1 MTKSPLAVSFGQV
14 LRHHRI
20 AQNLTQEELADQSD
34 LHPTYIGLIERGEK
48 NPTLQVC
55 FQISQGLSLNLSELI
70 AEALNAADSGEVGQ

>member
-1 MTKSPLAVSFGQV
+1 MTDSPLAVSFGRV

-20 AQNLTQEELADQSD
+20 AQRLTQEELADESH

-55 FQISQGLSLNLSELI
+55 FQISQGLNLNLAELI
-70 AEALNAADSGEVGQ
+70 AEAVKVTNGGEVDK